1 MSKNV
6 KSIKRHAFA
15 ILLYRFNDAGKVE
28 VFLAQANGPRYWKRQ
43 QENRWGLP
51 KGRSDAGETPFQAAS
66 REFNEEIGVPLPAA
80 RYRFFAS
87 HVRPKAS
94 RQVTV
99 FAALIENQKVVFGGS
114 NVQVKEWPPK
124 SGKTI
129 TYAEIVDA
137 QWFTMKQALKIVL
150 PGQRPIL
157 KKLKKELKSESLVLK
172 F

>member
-1 MSKNV
+1 MPKN
-6 KSIKRHAFA
+6 KQPIKRHAFA
-15 ILLYRFNDAGKVE
+15 ILLYRFNAKGKVE

-66 REFNEEIGVPLPAA
+66 REFNEEIGIPLPRA
-80 RYRFFAS
+80 RYEFFMK

-99 FAALIENQKVVFGGS
+99 FKAAITDQEVTFGGS
-114 NVQVKEWPPK
+114 NVQVKVWPPK
-124 SGKTI
+124 SGQTV

-137 QWFTMKQALKIVL
+137 QWFPMKEALKIVL

-157 KKLKKELKSESLVLK
+157 KKLKKELKK
-172 F
+172 